1 MNDMILQEALRTIA
15 SRRLQAKAEN
25 DRRHEEVNRKIPQI
39 AEINHQLAQ
48 TAGRILDTLQKGE
61 KMEERLES
69 LKRKNLEA
77 QRISASLLQAGD
89 YPADYLDMHYFCEKC
104 HDTGYYGGEFCD
116 CLKKLAA
123 TLGINKMNQN
133 AQLSLS
139 SFDQFS
145 LDYYRGKVDDQGRD
159 CYTIM
164 QHIYHAC
171 KRYAAEFTAHSPSL
185 LFYGRTGLGKTHLS
199 LAIAA
204 EVLKQGHE
212 VIYDSIIN
220 LLQQVEREHFGREKA
235 EMDTLYL
242 LLHVDL
248 LILDDLGTEF
258 DTPFY
263 VSTVYNIINT
273 RINRGLP
280 TIINTNLDLVS
291 IRRRYEERIVSRL
304 FAVYECMNFVGS
316 DIRLMKKKNSAPLV

>member
-1 MNDMILQEALRTIA
+1 MILQDALRMIA

-48 TAGRILDTLQKGE
+48 TAGRILDTLQQGE

-77 QRISASLLQAGD
+77 QRISAALLQANG
-89 YPADYLDMHYFCEKC
+89 YPADYLDMHYSCEKC

-139 SFDQFS
+139 SFEQFS
-145 LDYYRGKVDDQGRD
+145 LDYYRGRVDEQGMD
-159 CYTIM
+159 CYSTM
-164 QHIYHAC
+164 QQIYHAC
-171 KRYAAEFTAHSPSL
+171 RRYAAEFTTASPSL

-220 LLQQVEREHFGREKA
+220 LLQQVEREHFGREKE

-263 VSTVYNIINT
+263 ISTIYNIINT

-280 TIINTNLDLVS
+280 TIINTNLDLMS

-304 FAVYECMNFVGS
+304 FAVYECMHFVGS